1 MKVIDAIAEV
11 LKREG
16 VEFFSCYP
24 STPMIDAAAKAGL
37 RPVVCRQERVGVGIA
52 DGYSRISNGRRIGV
66 FGMQFGPGAENA
78 FSGVATAYS
87 DSVPLLLLPLGY
99 PGDRAGVKPYFSSV
113 RSYDA
118 VTKWVERINMAGQVP
133 EIMRRAFSF
142 LRMGKPGPVM
152 LEIPADLVDKEVE
165 SFDYQP
171 VKATRAAGDSRDVAE
186 AARILIEARNPIIH
200 AGQGVLYAEAWD
212 ELLELAEL
220 LQVPVMTTLMGKSAF
235 PENHPLSLGTGARVV
250 TKPVHHCLGKA
261 DVVFG
266 IGCSFARHYMS
277 TEIPPGKV
285 IIHATNCEEDIN
297 KNYVVNYP
305 IIGDAKLVLAQF
317 IEAVKERLGSQ
328 DRRGK
333 SAVIEEIKK
342 VKEEWLG
349 EWMPKLTSEEVPI
362 NPYRVIWELMHTIDP
377 RQAIVTHDAGSPR
390 DQLVPF
396 YLAITPRSY
405 IGWGKSHGLG
415 TGLGL
420 TIGAKLAQPDKV
432 AINFMGDAAF
442 GMVGL
447 DFETAVRSKIPIIT
461 IVLNNSTM
469 AIEAPD
475 GPLAQELYQSLDLGG
490 NYADMG
496 RAMGGYAERVEN
508 PAEIAPAI
516 QRARRVTE
524 EEKRPALLEFITS
537 EEISFSLM

>member
-1 MKVIDAIAEV
+1 
-11 LKREG
+11 
-16 VEFFSCYP
+16 
-24 STPMIDAAAKAGL
+24 
-37 RPVVCRQERVGVGIA
+37 
-52 DGYSRISNGRRIGV
+52 
-66 FGMQFGPGAENA
+66 
-78 FSGVATAYS
+78 
-87 DSVPLLLLPLGY
+87 
-99 PGDRAGVKPYFSSV
+99 
-113 RSYDA
+113 
-118 VTKWVERINMAGQVP
+118 
-133 EIMRRAFSF
+133 
-142 LRMGKPGPVM
+142 
-152 LEIPADLVDKEVE
+152 
-165 SFDYQP
+165 
-171 VKATRAAGDSRDVAE
+171 
-186 AARILIEARNPIIH
+186 
-200 AGQGVLYAEAWD
+200 VLYAEAWD

-250 TKPVHHCLGKA
+250 TKPVHHFLGKA

-277 TEIPPGKV
+277 TEIPPGRV

-333 SAVIEEIKK
+333 SAVIEEIRK
-342 VKEEWLG
+342 VKEGWLG

-396 YLAITPRSY
+396 YPAITPRSY

-475 GPLAQELYQSLDLGG
+475 EPLAQELYQSLDLSG
-490 NYADMG
+490 NYADLG

-537 EEISFSLM
+537 EEISFSLVM